1 MVLEEALLE
10 YGSIPMTTE
19 VVMEHLRAYRRPYD
33 KLGELTR
40 EGKLIQLKRGLYIAG
55 PSRLTQG
62 AHDYLI
68 ANHLLNPSYI
78 SLESAL
84 AHWGLIPERVYG
96 VSSVT
101 PLRSATFHVRDTPFR
116 FDHVPIKGF
125 GMGQVQHHAAPKQRV
140 LIACAEKALCDLVAL
155 QSGLNIRS
163 TKQAGEFLLD
173 DLRVDEDALRDLRVD
188 LITSWLPNLPKQ
200 RSIEFII
207 RFLHTVR

>member
-1 MVLEEALLE
+1 
-10 YGSIPMTTE
+10 
-19 VVMEHLRAYRRPYD
+19 
-33 KLGELTR
+33 
-40 EGKLIQLKRGLYIAG
+40 
-55 PSRLTQG
+55 
-62 AHDYLI
+62 
-68 ANHLLNPSYI
+68 
-78 SLESAL
+78 
-84 AHWGLIPERVYG
+84 
-96 VSSVT
+96 
-101 PLRSATFHVRDTPFR
+101 
-116 FDHVPIKGF
+116 
-125 GMGQVQHHAAPKQRV
+125 MGQVQHLVAPKQRV